1 MAGRGT
7 SLHAGSIA
15 PLLQRVARS
24 RRASRWRDATRP
36 GAILGSVC
44 VGHLIVLAL
53 VLHPSWRQIEPMSR
67 QREAEALRL
76 TFDSVPTIPQTLS
89 VRVLARI
96 PAKVRSVRS
105 AIAPPKAS
113 TAVLIRLTD
122 STPATIADRV
132 VAVVPQAA
140 SDLHRSYGPS
150 DFRSAL
156 QNAQRTKTDLIPGVA
171 APLIG
176 GIQLQARS
184 SIKGTTLAVIE
195 YIRCTDKQLE
205 MENGRDQF
213 STPQLMDRAL
223 QLDGCGPHLEHPD
236 ADAAADEVAHRV
248 IFGH

>member
-15 PLLQRVARS
+15 SFLQRVARS
-24 RRASRWRDATRP
+24 PRASRWRDATRR

-44 VGHLIVLAL
+44 AGHIIVLAL
-53 VLHPSWRQIEPMSR
+53 VLHPSWRQIEPVSR

-76 TFDSVPTIPQTLS
+76 TFDSVPRIPQTLS
-89 VRVLARI
+89 VRAFARKA
-96 PAKVRSVRS
+96 AKVQSVQS

-113 TAVLIRLTD
+113 TAAVTRLTD
-122 STPATIADRV
+122 STPATAADRA
-132 VAVVPQAA
+132 VAAVPQTA
-140 SDLHRSYGPS
+140 SDLYRSYGPS

-156 QNAQRTKTDLIPGVA
+156 QNAQRSKTDHIPGVGS
-171 APLIG
+171 PLIG
-176 GIQLQARS
+176 DIQLQARS
-184 SIKGTTLAVIE
+184 SIKGATLAVVE

-248 IFGH
+248 MFGH

>member
-7 SLHAGSIA
+7 SLHSGSIA
-15 PLLQRVARS
+15 PLLRRVARS
-24 RRASRWRDATRP
+24 RRASSWRDATRR

-44 VGHLIVLAL
+44 AGHIIVLAL
-53 VLHPSWRQIEPMSR
+53 VLHPSWRQIEPVSR
-67 QREAEALRL
+67 QREAEVLRL
-76 TFDSVPTIPQTLS
+76 NFDSVPIVPQTLS
-89 VRVLARI
+89 VRALARM
-96 PAKVRSVRS
+96 PAKVQSVRS
-105 AIAPPKAS
+105 AIAPPKTS
-113 TAVLIRLTD
+113 TVVVTHLTD
-122 STPATIADRV
+122 STPATTADRV
-132 VAVVPQAA
+132 VAVVPPIA
-140 SDLHRSYGPS
+140 SDLHRGYGPS

-156 QNAQRTKTDLIPGVA
+156 QNAQRTKTDHMPGGA
-171 APLIG
+171 SPLIG

-184 SIKGTTLAVIE
+184 SIKGATLAVVE

-248 IFGH
+248 MFGH